1 MTFFES
7 SGREG
12 WEDLGPPPPPFRIA
26 RRPTR
31 RFGSLTRWLALFA
44 GIILLFI
51 VANVAVSIY
60 ADWLWFESVSFRSVY
75 AKILVTRVWLFFA
88 AAAVFLA
95 FFLGNV
101 LLTRRLAPPPA
112 LQPIV
117 DVEPAALR
125 RITMVVLLTFAL
137 FLAVIFG
144 SIASGRWETFLLYL
158 NGEPFGVE
166 DPVFHRDVGFYVF
179 SLPALQFM
187 QGWSL
192 GVAILTTI
200 VVAGIYAFRISL
212 HGFAFNITT
221 GVKAH
226 LSILVALILGLF
238 IWRYWLGIYELNFST
253 RGPVFGATFTD
264 LHAQLPVTYA
274 LIALAALAIVVI
286 LINIFR
292 RGVLLPVGVIG
303 LWVVAAIVG
312 GLIYP
317 ATVQRFDVDPNELT
331 KERPY
336 IERNIEFTR
345 SAYALDRIDEQE
357 FPAEL
362 QVSQRDIESNPQTI
376 QNVRLWD
383 SRPMRDTF
391 NQVQALRQL
400 YEFSDVDVDRYFID
414 GEYRQV
420 MLSARE
426 LNSDRLPPEAD
437 GWVNRRLQF
446 THGYGLVLAPVN
458 EVVEEGLPD
467 LQVKDIPPQGFLEVD
482 RPEIYFGE
490 LTDEYVIVKTK
501 ELEFDYPP
509 DNRTTFEGSGGI
521 RLNSFWRRLTYAW
534 KFADP
539 NIMISQQISGDSS
552 LLYRRDIPDRIHTI
566 APFLRL
572 DADPYLVVA
581 DGQLFWIQDA
591 YTTTDRYPYSQP
603 FQGQLNYIRNSV
615 KAVVNAY
622 SGEVTL
628 YVAEPDDP
636 IIRTYDKIF
645 PDLLTPIDEMPPSL
659 REHIRYPEDLF
670 SVQAEM
676 YRTYHMK
683 EAQVF
688 YNKEDLWTIPNEL
701 FFEKQQP
708 LLPYYIIMRLPGEPQ
723 EEFVLMLPFT
733 PRNRDNTNAWLAA
746 RSDGDNYGKL
756 IAFSFPKDRLVFG
769 PAQIEA
775 RINQDSSIAEQ
786 FTLWSRSGSTIL
798 RGNLLM
804 IPIGQSNLY
813 VEPIFLQSETSQ
825 LPELRRVIVANGND
839 ISMEPTLKDAL
850 AVVLGRQ
857 EPTAPLVELPP
868 EGEGE
873 PLPGVTPETEA
884 TPVPD
889 ILTTPSAT
897 STPSPVLTPTPAA
910 PLTPPAEISD
920 IAALVQQAQETF
932 DRAQE
937 ALQRSDFAAYGAE
950 LEQLDEILRRLG
962 ELTSEQ

>member
-1 MTFFES
+1 MTFFDRF
-7 SGREG
+7 GREQSG
-12 WEDLGPPPPPFRIA
+12 DLGPPPPPFRI
-26 RRPTR
+26 RRRAPR
-31 RFGSLTRWLALFA
+31 RFGSLTRWLALA
-44 GIILLFI
+44 VAIIILFI
-51 VANVAVSIY
+51 VASVVIGIY
-60 ADWLWFESVSFRSVY
+60 ADWLWFESVGFRSVY
-75 AKILVTRVWLFFA
+75 SKMLVTRVWLFFA
-88 AAAVFLA
+88 GAGVFLA

-101 LLTRRLAPPPA
+101 LLTRRLAPPQEQ
-112 LQPIV
+112 QPII
-117 DVEPAALR
+117 DVEPAALN
-125 RITMVVLLTFAL
+125 RIMLVALLTFAI
-137 FLAVIFG
+137 FVAVIFG
-144 SIASGRWETFLLYL
+144 SIAAGRWETFLLYL
-158 NGEPFGVE
+158 NGQPFGE
-166 DPVFHRDVGFYVF
+166 QDPVFHRDIGFYVF
-179 SLPALQFM
+179 SLPALRFM

-192 GVAILTTI
+192 GVVIVTTI
-200 VVAGIYAFRISL
+200 VVTGAYAFRLSL
-212 HGFAFNITT
+212 QGFALNISTS
-221 GVKAH
+221 VKAH
-226 LSILVALILGLF
+226 LSILLAVILGLF
-238 IWRYWLGIYELNFST
+238 VWRYWLGIFELNYST

-264 LHAQLPVTYA
+264 LHAQLPVTYVLMA
-274 LIALAALAIVVI
+274 LASLAALVI

-292 RGVLLPVGVIG
+292 RGILLPVSVLGV
-303 LWVVAAIVG
+303 WVLAAIVG

-317 ATVQRFDVDPNELT
+317 ASVQRFNVDPNELT

-345 SAYALDRIDEQE
+345 SAYALDRIDEQQ
-357 FPAEL
+357 FAAEL
-362 QVSQRDIESNPQTI
+362 QVTDSEINANPETI

-383 SRPMRDTF
+383 VRPMRDTF

-400 YEFSDVDVDRYFID
+400 YEFSDVDVDRYVID
-414 GEYRQV
+414 GQYRQV

-426 LNSDRLPPEAD
+426 LNSDRLPAEAA

-446 THGYGLVLAPVN
+446 THGYGFVLAPVN

-467 LQVKDIPPQGFLEVD
+467 LREKDIPPQGFLNIV

-490 LTDEYVIVKTK
+490 LTKEYVIVKTK

-509 DNRTTFEGSGGI
+509 DNRTTFEGGGGI

-534 KFADP
+534 EFADP
-539 NIMISQQISGDSS
+539 NIMISQQITSDSS
-552 LLYRRDIPDRIHTI
+552 LLYRRDVPDRVKTI

-581 DGQLFWIQDA
+581 DGNLYWIQDA

-603 FQGQLNYIRNSV
+603 YQGEFNYIRNSV

-622 SGEVTL
+622 NGEVTL
-628 YVAEPDDP
+628 YVTEPSDP
-636 IIRTYDKIF
+636 IIQTYAKIF
-645 PDLLTPIDEMPPSL
+645 PHLLTPFDEMPSSL
-659 REHIRYPEDLF
+659 RAHIRYPEDLF

-683 EAQVF
+683 EPQVF

-701 FFEKQQP
+701 FFEQQQP
-708 LLPYYIIMRLPGEPQ
+708 LPPYYVIMRLPGEPK

-756 IAFSFPKDRLVFG
+756 VAFTFPKDKLVFG

-775 RINQDSSIAEQ
+775 RVNQDSNIAEQ

-813 VEPIFLQSETSQ
+813 VEPVFLQSQTSQ

-839 ISMEPTLKDAL
+839 IAMEPTLEDAL

-857 EPTAPLVELPP
+857 AATVPLVELPP
-868 EGEGE
+868 EGQVPPATG
-873 PLPGVTPETEA
+873 GTPQAET
-884 TPVPD
+884 TPVPT
-889 ILTTPSAT
+889 IELP
-897 STPSPVLTPTPAA
+897 PSPVPTPVPPVTPAVGEDLPTLARQAEAA
-910 PLTPPAEISD
+910 FE
-920 IAALVQQAQETF
+920 
-932 DRAQE
+932 RAQA
-937 ALQRSDFAAYGAE
+937 ALQRSDFAAYGDE
-950 LEQLDEILRRLG
+950 LKQLEELLRRIV
-962 ELTSEQ
+962 ELTGEQ

>member
-1 MTFFES
+1 MTFFDS
-7 SGREG
+7 FGREKPG
-12 WEDLGPPPPPFRIA
+12 DLGPPPPPFRIG
-26 RRPTR
+26 RGRVS
-31 RFGSLTRWLALFA
+31 RFGSLSRWLALA
-44 GIILLFI
+44 VAVIVLFI
-51 VANVAVSIY
+51 VANVLVSIY
-60 ADWLWFESVSFRSVY
+60 ADWLWFESVGFRSVY
-75 AKILVTRVWLFFA
+75 ATILVTRVWLFFA
-88 AAAVFLA
+88 GAAVFLV
-95 FFLGNV
+95 FFLANV
-101 LLTRRLAPPPA
+101 LLTWRLAPPVEQ
-112 LQPIV
+112 QPIV

-125 RITMVVLLTFAL
+125 RITIVALLTFAL

-158 NGEPFGVE
+158 NGETFGEE
-166 DPVFHRDVGFYVF
+166 DPVFHRDIGFYVF
-179 SLPALQFM
+179 SLPALRFM

-200 VVAGIYAFRISL
+200 LVAGMYAFRLSL
-212 HGFAFNITT
+212 QGFAVSIST

-226 LSILVALILGLF
+226 LSMLVALILGLF
-238 IWRYWLGIYELNFST
+238 VWRYWLGIFELNYST

-264 LHAQLPVTYA
+264 LQAQLPVTYT
-274 LIALAALAIVVI
+274 LMGIASLAAVVI

-292 RGVLLPVGVIG
+292 RGIVLPVGVLG

-317 ATVQRFDVDPNELT
+317 ASVQRFTVDPNELT

-345 SAYALDRIDEQE
+345 RAYALDRIDEQE
-357 FPAEL
+357 FAAEL
-362 QVSQRDIESNPQTI
+362 QVTGAEIEANPETL

-391 NQVQALRQL
+391 NQIQALRQL
-400 YEFSDVDVDRYFID
+400 YEFSDVDVDRYLID

-437 GWVNRRLQF
+437 GWINRRLQF

-458 EVVEEGLPD
+458 EVVEQGLPN
-467 LQVKDIPPQGFLEVD
+467 LLVKDIPPKGILDIE

-509 DNRTTFEGSGGI
+509 DNRTTFEGEGGI

-534 KFADP
+534 QFADP
-539 NIMISQQISGDSS
+539 NIMISQQISGESS
-552 LLYRRDIPDRIHTI
+552 LLYRRDVPSRIGEI

-572 DADPYLVVA
+572 DDDPYLVAA
-581 DGQLFWIQDA
+581 DGDLFWVQDA

-603 FQGQLNYIRNSV
+603 FRGEFNYIRNSV

-622 SGEVTL
+622 NGDVTL
-628 YVAEPDDP
+628 YVVEPDDP
-636 IIRTYDKIF
+636 IIQTYDKIF
-645 PDLLTPIDEMPPSL
+645 PDLLTPLDEMPPAL
-659 REHIRYPEDLF
+659 REHVRYPEDLF
-670 SVQAEM
+670 SVQVEM

-688 YNKEDLWTIPNEL
+688 FNKEDLWTIPNEL
-701 FFEKQQP
+701 FFEQQQP
-708 LLPYYIIMRLPGEPQ
+708 LLPYYVIMRLPGEPQ

-756 IAFSFPKDRLVFG
+756 IAFSFPKDKLVFG

-775 RINQDSSIAEQ
+775 RINQDSNIAEQ

-813 VEPIFLQSETSQ
+813 VEPIFLQSQTSQ

-839 ISMEPTLKDAL
+839 IAMEPTLEESL

-868 EGEGE
+868 EGELE
-873 PLPGVTPETEA
+873 PVPEGTPQAEATLAPEVEA
-884 TPVPD
+884 TP
-889 ILTTPSAT
+889 
-897 STPSPVLTPTPAA
+897 SPAPTPF
-910 PLTPPAEISD
+910 PTVSPALED
-920 IAALVQQAQETF
+920 DVAVL
-932 DRAQE
+932 AQE
-937 ALQRSDFAAYGAE
+937 AQGAFERAQAALRRGDFAAYGAE
-950 LEQLDEILRRLG
+950 LERVEELLRRLT
-962 ELTSEQ
+962 ELTAEQ